1 MRISVEVETKD
12 SRKIIIINDLLIG
25 KIENGRRKERIR
37 GKFSI

>member
-12 SRKIIIINDLLIG
+12 SRKIIIIKDLLTG
-25 KIENGRRKERIR
+25 KIENGRRKQGIR

>member
-25 KIENGRRKERIR
+25 KIENGRRKQWIK